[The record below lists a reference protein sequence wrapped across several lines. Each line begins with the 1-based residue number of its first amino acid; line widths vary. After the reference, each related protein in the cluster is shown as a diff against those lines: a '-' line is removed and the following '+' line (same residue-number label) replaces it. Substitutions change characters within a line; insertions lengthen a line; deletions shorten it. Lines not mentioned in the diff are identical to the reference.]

1 MTKNVN
7 ALERGED
14 IVGGERPN
22 VIDDDTPWNRTLL
35 MAESS
40 MFGSSIAPY
49 RRNPGPAYVKSMF
62 HAAYR
67 RRVFDKI
74 GGFNEKLGRTEDN
87 EIHYRMRKAGFRL
100 CFDPDIISYQHIRS
114 SLPKM
119 LKQKYSN
126 GYWIALTTGVCPECL
141 SLYHYVPFAF
151 VMAIIVLGIARTLTQ
166 CIEPLS
172 AAAMGVTVI
181 TAIMWGAYWL
191 LAVAMAVL
199 AVVTAKPEQ
208 RSLPDI
214 LLPVLFFLLHVSYG
228 LGTLAGF
235 VQLPAFVRQYKK
247 Q

>member
-1 MTKNVN
+1 M
-7 ALERGED
+7 
-14 IVGGERPN
+14 
-22 VIDDDTPWNRTLL
+22 
-35 MAESS
+35 
-40 MFGSSIAPY
+40 
-49 RRNPGPAYVKSMF
+49 
-62 HAAYR
+62 
-67 RRVFDKI
+67 FDKI